1 MKVRM
6 KQRPTGYVSLGG
18 EPPREW
24 PKVGSVVDLPPV
36 VAEDLIAAG
45 RAEKVI
51 VAKVTEEVAPKAI
64 EEVEKRPAPTD
75 GQEQRNR
82 PAPKKGT
89 GG

>member
-18 EPPREW
+18 GPPREW
-24 PKVGSVVDLPPV
+24 PKVGSVVDLPQV
-36 VAEDLIAAG
+36 VADDLIAAG

-51 VAKVTEEVAPKAI
+51 VAKVTEEV
-64 EEVEKRPAPTD
+64 EKRPAPTE

-89 GG
+89 GA